1 MLVYSG
7 CFIGRPLGGSVPV
20 LRWQRFIKTCCS
32 HQSCQRGVEMESL
45 CSRIL
50 LYMGEIG
57 EAPPLL
63 VGQTI
68 FKLFTCV
75 HVSYFSLQVSWHCSE
90 RQEV

>member
-1 MLVYSG
+1 
-7 CFIGRPLGGSVPV
+7 
-20 LRWQRFIKTCCS
+20 
-32 HQSCQRGVEMESL
+32 MESL
-45 CSRIL
+45 CSQIL